1 MLFMYVLFCAG
12 MQFNG
17 SSEKNFGTKS
27 FKQQRRACNN
37 MKCTFC
43 SGPKTNI
50 SFTFLQDSNNGGM

>member
-1 MLFMYVLFCAG
+1 MLFMYVLRWDAVK
-12 MQFNG
+12 MAVVKKTSARNL
-17 SSEKNFGTKS
+17 SNNS
-27 FKQQRRACNN
+27 RACNN